1 MSWKL
6 HGTPRYQYGELISTG
21 DSDLELQES
30 RKTAEDFIRYL
41 KTK

>member
-6 HGTPRYQYGELISTG
+6 HGTPRYQYSELISTG
-21 DSDLELQES
+21 DSDLELEES
-30 RKTAEDFIRYL
+30 RKTADDFIRYL